1 MKGIPRRSFLAA
13 CLCVGVSASA
23 RRLEVRKASQGK
35 WSLSLAGLQ
44 TDGSESAVRVLE
56 VLKADLIRSGWFT
69 LVSHEAS
76 LHLYGTIEAKQ
87 DLQVKVALKRA
98 SSGERLLG
106 RSLKGALRA
115 ERRMAH
121 QLADLV
127 VEVVTGKP
135 GMASAKIAVVGNRS
149 GYKELYYCD
158 IDGAHLKQVTQDKS
172 IVVAPA
178 WTAGGRSILY
188 TSYKRGN
195 PNIYQTGRANA
206 LFDFGGL
213 NTGAALSPDGRYL
226 AVVLSRE
233 GNPELYIQEVSS
245 GKLQRLTR
253 TRSANEASPTW
264 SPDGS
269 KLAYVSD
276 RSGNPQVY
284 ILDIKRGSSERISRI
299 GSENVAP
306 DWGPNGWLVYSS
318 RQGGR
323 YRVVIVDPQAPHTA
337 RTLPL
342 DQADYEDPSWAPDG
356 RHIIASRTIA
366 YRSAIYLLDTQE
378 DPPIALL
385 AGKGDWVSP
394 ACTD

>member
-1 MKGIPRRSFLAA
+1 M
-13 CLCVGVSASA
+13 
-23 RRLEVRKASQGK
+23 
-35 WSLSLAGLQ
+35 Q
-44 TDGSESAVRVLE
+44 TDGSEKALRSLE

-76 LHLYGTIEAKQ
+76 LNLYGSIEAKQ
-87 DLQVKVALKRA
+87 DLQIKVALKRTA
-98 SSGERLLG
+98 GGARLFG
-106 RSLKGALRA
+106 RSLKGPLTAD
-115 ERRMAH
+115 RRIAH

-135 GMASAKIAVVGNRS
+135 GMASAKIAIVGNRS

-158 IDGAHLKQVTQDKS
+158 IDGANLKQVTQDKS

-178 WTAGGRSILY
+178 WASEGRSILY
-188 TSYKRGN
+188 TSYKKGN
-195 PNIYQTGRANA
+195 PNIYQTGRAQA
-206 LFDFGGL
+206 LFGFGGL

-233 GNPELYIQEVSS
+233 GNPELYLQEVKS
-245 GKLQRLTR
+245 GKLRRLTR
-253 TRSANEASPTW
+253 TRTANEASPTW

-284 ILDIKRGSSERISRI
+284 VMDLQRGNSERISRI

-306 DWGPNGWLVYSS
+306 DWGANGWLVYSS

-323 YRVVIVDPQAPHTA
+323 YRLVVVDPQSPIGA

-378 DPPIALL
+378 DPPIALIE
-385 AGKGDWVSP
+385 GKGDWVSP